1 MKKLGILYR
10 LGEWTVKTDKTSQF
24 IEAWQAGGDWI
35 AQNLPDDGEGILLQ
49 DIEDPNKFIS
59 FAFSVNHEKVQEALS
74 HPEFQE
80 FMSKTRSLCE
90 EVQSHRMQA
99 VGYSYSNKKD
109 E

>member
-1 MKKLGILYR
+1 MKKLGTLYR
-10 LGEWTVKTDKTSQF
+10 LGEWTVKPDKTSQF
-24 IEAWQAGGDWI
+24 IEAWQAGVDWI
-35 AQNLPDDGEGILLQ
+35 AQNLSDDGEGILLQ

-80 FMSKTRSLCE
+80 LQSRTRALCE
-90 EVQSHRMQA
+90 NVQPHRMQV
-99 VGYSYSNKKD
+99 VGYSSSSED